1 MIYFVYGVLGM
12 LFTIGLFMGGVC
24 LGWHLRIRFV
34 HKTNAAV
41 KTELSEKEKREAREA
56 AKAFDTLVNYNPD
69 VAYGLIKSRDEED
82 KG

>member
-12 LFTIGLFMGGVC
+12 LFTIALFAGGVF

-41 KTELSEKEKREAREA
+41 KSELSEKEKREAREA

-69 VAYGLIKSRDEED
+69 VAYGINRRQDEED